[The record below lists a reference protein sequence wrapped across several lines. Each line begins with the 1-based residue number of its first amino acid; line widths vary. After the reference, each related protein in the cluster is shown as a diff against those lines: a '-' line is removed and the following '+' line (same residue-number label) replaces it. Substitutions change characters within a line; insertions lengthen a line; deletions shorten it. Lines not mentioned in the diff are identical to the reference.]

1 MSANELRKIN
11 VKNGT
16 YNVIDK
22 KSYKIFLRID

>member
-1 MSANELRKIN
+1 MSANELKKIN

-16 YNVIDK
+16 CNVIDK